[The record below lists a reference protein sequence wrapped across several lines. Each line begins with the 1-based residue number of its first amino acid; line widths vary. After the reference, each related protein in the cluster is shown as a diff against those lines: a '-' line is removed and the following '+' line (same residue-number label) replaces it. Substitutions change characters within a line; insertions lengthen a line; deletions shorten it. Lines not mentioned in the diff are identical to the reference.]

1 MARALVLVMALLAAS
16 AAAQQS
22 DPPNSLLLVAKPE
35 LSEPSFRES
44 VVLVT
49 QAADFS
55 TVGVI
60 LNRPSQARHPATG
73 ATLYLGGPVMLQV
86 VVALLRSDTTPQA
99 PAFHV
104 LQGVYL
110 TMHPQNLEGLG
121 QDGQRYRLYNGFSG
135 WAPRQLENEIRRG
148 GWYVLPAS
156 EELLFR
162 RDTTGMWQELH
173 ERARGERAHAQSA
186 MRVAV
191 HR

>member
-1 MARALVLVMALLAAS
+1 MRLPGLLLLLLS
-16 AAAQQS
+16 AAAAAQPQE
-22 DPPNSLLLVAKPE
+22 PPNSLLLVAKPE
-35 LSEPSFRES
+35 LTDPNFRES

-73 ATLYLGGPVMLQV
+73 ATLYRGGPVMQQV
-86 VVALLRSDTTPQA
+86 MVALFRSDTTPQA

-104 LQGVYL
+104 LKGVYL
-110 TMHPQNLEGLG
+110 TMHPRNLERLG

-135 WAPRQLENEIRRG
+135 WAPRQLENEIQRG
-148 GWYVLPAS
+148 GWHVLPAS

-162 RDTTGMWQELH
+162 TDTTGMWQELH
-173 ERARGERAHAQSA
+173 ERARGERTHAQSA
-186 MRVAV
+186 TRVAV